1 MVNVEPALLG
11 VEWTSRHLQGLALAL
26 ELCLEP
32 AHCLSFFLSEAD
44 DVLLCTIFERSD
56 SIGRCDVDKGTTEVN
71 GAHDG
76 SIFE

>member
-1 MVNVEPALLG
+1 MVNVERALFG
-11 VEWTSRHLQGLALAL
+11 VEGPSRHLQGLTLAL

-32 AHCLSFFLSEAD
+32 AHCLCFFLSEAD
-44 DVLLCTIFERSD
+44 DVLLCTIFKCSD